1 MWIHWWFYQ
10 KIQLIKKSDI
20 LRKFVNILN
29 ESADELKWIHW
40 QILMNLLMNS
50 NEFVDEFKWICLRFQ
65 MNLLM
70 NSKQF
75 VDELLMNPSEF
86 IKKS

>member
-1 MWIHWWFYQ
+1 MDL
-10 KIQLIKKSDI
+10 LINSI
-20 LRKFVNILN
+20 EF
-29 ESADELKWIHW
+29 ADELKWIHW
-40 QILMNLLMNS
+40 WILMNLSMNS

-70 NSKQF
+70 NSKQQF